1 MEWNGMES
9 TAYTHERSGVEE
21 DDHRV
26 NMVEWQ
32 DAERDISRSEPLLF
46 SRNGRVVIERCELN
60 HICRD

>member
-1 MEWNGMES
+1 MKS
-9 TAYTHERSGVEE
+9 TAYTQERSGVEE
-21 DDHRV
+21 DDDRV

-46 SRNGRVVIERCELN
+46 SRNRRVVNERRNLH